1 MSFLAKWIYGD
12 NFSPTPIKKIER
24 RNKIYE
30 RKNNKKQF
38 WVSQNED
45 YLLKAKSKKAGLT
58 EAEFLRSCIKG
69 YKIKEQPTKEIRE
82 FIKQV
87 AGIANNIN
95 QIAIKV
101 NINKY
106 AAVDEVKDIK
116 NTIDNFIID
125 FQKKVYSRGDD
136 FNGDNKN

>member
-1 MSFLAKWIYGD
+1 MGKIFPQPPLKKLKGE
-12 NFSPTPIKKIER
+12 IKFMRER
-24 RNKIYE
+24 TI
-30 RKNNKKQF
+30 KKQF

-45 YLLKAKSKKAGLT
+45 DLLKAKSKKAGLT
-58 EAEFLRSCIKG
+58 EAEFLRSCIKR

-106 AAVDEVKDIK
+106 AAADEVKDIK

-125 FQKKVYSRGDD
+125 FQKKVYSRGDN

>member
-1 MSFLAKWIYGD
+1 MGKIFPQPPLKKLKGE
-12 NFSPTPIKKIER
+12 IKFMRER
-24 RNKIYE
+24 TI
-30 RKNNKKQF
+30 KKQF

-69 YKIKEQPTKEIRE
+69 YKIKEQPTKEIRK

-106 AAVDEVKDIK
+106 AAADEVKDIK